1 MDKEIIHQNSARDT
15 VSQETTSIK
24 KARPFHL
31 SLDTDQKGMIKC
43 HIDGWMHID
52 EAKVLWQT
60 IQHRKNCLELGT
72 YHGLSTWII
81 AQANPDC
88 NITTVDVFESNTK
101 IAKNNCKDINNVNF
115 VTDDSNN
122 WLTKTK
128 QKFDWIFVDHSH
140 ENFYMDRTLMCLRNC
155 VVEDHIIVLH
165 DMHLPGVQQQSYK
178 FANFTW
184 IRNLGIGT
192 LW

>member
-15 VSQETTSIK
+15 VSQETASIK

-60 IQHRKNCLELGT
+60 IQHRKSCLELGT

-101 IAKNNCKDINNVNF
+101 IAKNNCRNINNVNF
-115 VTDDSNN
+115 VTDDSND

-178 FANFTW
+178 FANFIR

>member
-15 VSQETTSIK
+15 VSQETASIK

-60 IQHRKNCLELGT
+60 IQHRKSCLELGT

-101 IAKNNCKDINNVNF
+101 IAKNNCRNINNVNF
-115 VTDDSNN
+115 VR
-122 WLTKTK
+122 
-128 QKFDWIFVDHSH
+128 I
-140 ENFYMDRTLMCLRNC
+140 
-155 VVEDHIIVLH
+155 
-165 DMHLPGVQQQSYK
+165 
-178 FANFTW
+178 
-184 IRNLGIGT
+184 
-192 LW
+192 

>member
-101 IAKNNCKDINNVNF
+101 IAKNNCKNINNVNF

-178 FANFTW
+178 FANFTR

>member
-15 VSQETTSIK
+15 VSQETASIK

-60 IQHRKNCLELGT
+60 IQHRKSCLELGT

-101 IAKNNCKDINNVNF
+101 IAKNNCRNINNVNF
-115 VTDDSNN
+115 VTDDSND

-128 QKFDWIFVDHSH
+128 QKFDWTFVDHSH

-178 FANFTW
+178 FANFTR